1 MMFFSLLLSS
11 LLSVIYALGW
21 SEPIITVDTFTTTSY
36 YNTLQITGSNTLHQS
51 WGNFN
56 QESRVG
62 YKSYLPDGTVLF
74 PETMISR
81 NLWSNYPTSCLVNE
95 DSVAIFWREGGPAWY
110 CLRASTGEELLPA
123 ANLIPESYV
132 TRPYVEASSDS
143 LGRIHVTS
151 TTPKGLSYFVF
162 EPGVGEVFR
171 DILSTGYNEISN
183 ICVDGNR
190 VHIFFQS
197 AFAEPSYIQYDLDGN
212 VVIPQV
218 ILVNNIDNLES
229 MSSSTIDNDSNF
241 WCFIRYHKPGP
252 SGYLLA
258 AIKVDAE
265 TGDVLVV
272 TEIDTW
278 PDLGNWFP
286 TILKGPNDTLYLMWL
301 AYFQSDHYVYFAIID
316 NEGNFIE
323 EPYVAYDYSE
333 GDQSL
338 SKLEATTNSEGDIFA
353 IWTRGDYEVGGHW
366 IVMGSYDPDL
376 VGVEESTTIPVNT
389 DSYELLSSANPF
401 TETVII
407 TVEGNNIPDILEVFD
422 TSGRVVRS
430 LLQNNNSVFFWNGL
444 DSRSNELPAGVYT
457 IRGVSDSCTASVQVV
472 KL

>member
-1 MMFFSLLLSS
+1 MFFSLLLSS
-11 LLSVIYALGW
+11 LLSVICALGW

-36 YNTLQITGSNTLHQS
+36 YNTMQLTGNNELHQS
-51 WGNFN
+51 WGKFN

-81 NLWSNYPTSCLVNE
+81 NVYSGLPTSCLVNE

-110 CLRASTGEELLPA
+110 CLRANTGEELLPA

-143 LGRIHVTS
+143 LGRIHITS

-162 EPGVGEVFR
+162 DPEGEELFR
-171 DILSTGYNEISN
+171 DILTADYNEISN

-190 VHIFFQS
+190 VHIFYQS
-197 AFAEPSYIQYDLDGN
+197 GYAEASYIQYDLDGN

-218 ILVNNIDNLES
+218 ILDENLDYIQS
-229 MSSSTIDNDSNF
+229 ISSATVDSDGNF
-241 WCFIRYHKPGP
+241 WCFIECSRVEIT
-252 SGYLLA
+252 GYILA

-265 TGDVLVV
+265 TGEVLLIADI
-272 TEIDTW
+272 TS

-286 TILKGPNDTLYLMWL
+286 TIMNGPNDTLYLMWL

-316 NEGNFIE
+316 EEGDFIE

-338 SKLEATTNSEGDIFA
+338 SKLEATTNSEGDVFA

-376 VGVEESTTIPVNT
+376 VGVEESTTILANT
-389 DSYELLSSANPF
+389 EPFELFSSANPF
-401 TETVII
+401 TESVIL
-407 TVEGNNIPDILEVFD
+407 TVEGNNIPDLLEVFD

-430 LLQNNNSVFFWNGL
+430 LLQSNSNIFFWDGF
-444 DSRSNELPAGVYT
+444 DSQGNKLPAGVYT
-457 IRGVSDSCTASVQVV
+457 IRGVSDDCTASVQVV